1 MSTRITI
8 RPRLIEFWRVEE
20 WLDIR
25 ERLIQEHG
33 NRITISYVMRREL
46 GFTVRR
52 HRALVPN
59 DPGRIYKDGPSM
71 HYEEHI
77 MLDFYTDA
85 AQSWFQLRYL

>member
-1 MSTRITI
+1 MTKRVTI
-8 RPRLIEFWRVEE
+8 RPRLIEFWKPDD

-25 ERLIQEHG
+25 ERLIREHG
-33 NRITISYVMRREL
+33 TRMAISYVMRREL

-59 DPGRIYKDGPSM
+59 DPKHVYKDGPSM

-77 MLDFYTDA
+77 CLDFYTDA